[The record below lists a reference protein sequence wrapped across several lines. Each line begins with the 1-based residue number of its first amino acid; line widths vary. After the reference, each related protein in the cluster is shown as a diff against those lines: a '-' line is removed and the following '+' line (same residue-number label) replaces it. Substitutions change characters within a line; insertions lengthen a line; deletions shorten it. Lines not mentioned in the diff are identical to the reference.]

1 MARIIGIRH
10 RIKQTAQGEAR
21 PTQVAIVEDGVK
33 PRILDLADDDAELDF
48 ALGRYP
54 TSHRPIREDE
64 AAASWPQRHVTWKR
78 LKKGESADGL
88 PEQHL
93 RHDGKDVFVA
103 RKVPETV
110 DGLAQG
116 DTVAM
121 ALGGFGDRFAYAL
134 SRRGDELG
142 TGTRVMRIAPFDL
155 KARRGEADKADDAAL
170 LARLFAAEPG
180 LFRATTVRDRELI
193 FLREAFDA
201 RMDAMKA
208 RIACEQ
214 RLYQRHIGKVFCSAE
229 GRYPEGSISAAFDA
243 LKASDVIFRALESEE
258 GKRDRELEK
267 AVRQLDV
274 YQDVL
279 SQVTGVG
286 PAIASRIIIAVG
298 DIRTYSSKA
307 QLKHALGVHVM
318 SGGKYADTPKEHQF
332 PRHRA
337 GQISRWNPDGRQAL
351 FLLADQF
358 NRRPNTEWGMKLL
371 HYKAHFRA
379 VHPEPVMLPRVD
391 PKTKKV
397 REVNCYT
404 DGHIHKMAL
413 WRTVTKF
420 VEWLFKAWRELER
433 RKAAVPVAAPSA
445 PVPSNNGP
453 AESLGLDASAAA

>member
-10 RIKQTAQGEAR
+10 RIKQTAAGEAR
-21 PTQVAIVEDGVK
+21 PTQVVIVEEGAK
-33 PRILDLADDDAELDF
+33 TRLLDLADDDAELDF
-48 ALGRYP
+48 ALARYP
-54 TSHRPIREDE
+54 LSHRPIREDE
-64 AAASWPQRHVTWKR
+64 TAASWAKRHVTWKR
-78 LKKGESADGL
+78 LKKGESADGI
-88 PEQHL
+88 PEAHL
-93 RHDGKDVFVA
+93 RRAGKDVFVA
-103 RKVPETV
+103 RKVPETY
-110 DGLAQG
+110 DGLATG

-121 ALGGFGDRFAYAL
+121 ALGGSGDRFAYAL

-155 KARRGEADKADDAAL
+155 KDRRGGADKADDAAL
-170 LARLFAAEPG
+170 LARLFAAEPR

-243 LKASDVIFRALESEE
+243 LKASDVIYTALESEE
-258 GKRDRELEK
+258 GKRDRELDK

-274 YQDVL
+274 YQEVL
-279 SQVTGVG
+279 SLVTGVG

-298 DIRTYSSKA
+298 DIRTYKTKA

-318 SGGKYADTPKEHQF
+318 SGGKYAETPKEHEF
-332 PRHRA
+332 PRHRT
-337 GQISRWNPDGRQAL
+337 GQVGRWNPDGRQAL

-358 NRRPNTEWGMKLL
+358 NRRPDTEWGQKLL

-379 VHPEPVMLPRVD
+379 VHPEPVMLNRVD

-397 REVNCYT
+397 REVKCYT

-420 VEWLFKAWRELER
+420 VEWLFRAWRNLEQ
-433 RKAAVPVAAPSA
+433 RKAAAPVAQPSA
-445 PVPSNNGP
+445 PTRSAHKP
-453 AESLGLDASAAA
+453 AASLGLDASAA